1 MAKKRK
7 DSSFQKKSRKKA
19 QLFSPDELSTAIH
32 QALSADLT
40 EGSHEYAFQA
50 RRTPARA
57 KAAEIQ
63 LEHFLKKYEREDV
76 DKEKLENEAF
86 LSFVRVNEYLKR
98 VDRKTNFPYGI
109 KRDSSKLA
117 YRHRVLLKARALVRS
132 VLPPLDEER
141 WFEKCKHST
150 GSTSGVSFLDT
161 SFTRKMKP
169 PISVTA
175 EARYL
180 FDRYLQ
186 WDFQLKE
193 VLQFSGVNFDDWMVV
208 VEGPAATTVPK
219 TSEKRRQICPMPTA
233 NMFLQLGLMELLYE
247 VLAGNGLDVTYLP
260 DIHRD
265 LAKLYSVSRECG
277 TLDWS
282 DASNSVGIELVRWL
296 LPPDWFDVLNRLRE
310 KVVFLRGRPFELSCF
325 STMGNACTFPIELLV
340 FWAMAHAVA
349 SVERGEHSLF
359 LNPEVEPRIS
369 VFGDDC
375 IVPYTICVPYIQ
387 VMEGL
392 GFTLNWDKS
401 HYAECDHFRES
412 CGGDFLNGE
421 DVRPF
426 HLKAPDSQKVS
437 QLAPWLY
444 KIVNSLQRKYIL
456 YFGENTACYDREVFK
471 AIFRLFRRYRQRILL
486 VPPHFPDD
494 AGLHDLGNTK
504 ILLSGF
510 EDLLGKIRTNGAGWT
525 VFNFQ
530 RFIYR
535 KVADTNPRVLLY
547 QSLRTPRDSHPL
559 AYLQA
564 EKPKVKPFVRRKGS
578 YVVARGIS
586 TSWVLTAG

>member
-1 MAKKRK
+1 MAKKRR
-7 DSSFQKKSRKKA
+7 DTSSQKKSRKKA
-19 QLFSPDELSTAIH
+19 QLFSPDVLSTAIH

-40 EGSHEYAFQA
+40 EGEHEYAFQA

-63 LEHFLKKYEREDV
+63 LSDFLKKYEREKT
-76 DKEKLENEAF
+76 DKQLLEIEAF
-86 LSFVRVNEYLKR
+86 LRFYRVNQYLKR
-98 VDRKTNFPYGI
+98 VGRKANFPYGI
-109 KRDSSKLA
+109 KRDSNKLP
-117 YRHRVLLKARALVRS
+117 YRHRVLLKARALVHS
-132 VLPPLDEER
+132 VLPKLDEDR
-141 WFEKCKHST
+141 WFEKCRHST

-161 SFTRKMKP
+161 SFTRKMSP

-175 EARYL
+175 EARFL
-180 FDRYLQ
+180 FERYLE
-186 WDFQLKE
+186 WDFQLRE
-193 VLQFSGVNFDDWMVV
+193 VLQFSGVNPDDWLVT
-208 VEGPAATTVPK
+208 VEGPVATTVPK
-219 TSEKRRQICPMPTA
+219 TSDKRRMICPMPTA
-233 NMFLQLGLMELLYE
+233 NMFLQLGLMDVLYE
-247 VLAGNGLDVTYLP
+247 VLAGLGLDVTNLP
-260 DIHRD
+260 NKHRE

-296 LPPDWFDVLNRLRE
+296 LPPDWFDVLDRLRE
-310 KVVFLRGRPFELSCF
+310 KEVFLGKRLYSLGCF

-359 LNPEVEPRIS
+359 CNPAEEPRIS

-375 IVPYTICVPYIQ
+375 IVPSKICVPYIQ

-392 GFTLNWDKS
+392 GFTLNWEKS

-412 CGGDFLNGE
+412 CGGDYLSGE

-426 HLKAPDSQKVS
+426 HLKAPDSHKVS

-444 KIVNSLQRKYIL
+444 KVVNALQRKYIL
-456 YFGENTACYDREVFK
+456 YFGENTAYYDREVFK
-471 AIFRLFRRYRQRILL
+471 VIFGLFRRYKLRILL

-510 EDLLGKIRTNGAGWT
+510 EDLLNGIRTNGAGWT

-530 RFIYR
+530 RYVYR

-547 QSLRTPRDSHPL
+547 QSLRTSRDTHPL
-559 AYLQA
+559 AFLQA
-564 EKPKVKPFVRRKGS
+564 EKPKSKPFVRRRGS
-578 YVVARGIS
+578 YVVARGLS